1 MKMNKSRVA
10 IESSNKEMVVVEW
23 HDAKFFPQTSNEE
36 AIHDYQMAS
45 FRSLGY
51 LVSRDKITTI
61 IAAECNDQDEYR
73 DVTLIPSGSVI
84 SIHNLVPGSLV

>member
-1 MKMNKSRVA
+1 MNKSRVA
-10 IESSNKEMVVVEW
+10 IESNNEEMVVLEW
-23 HDAKFFPQTSNEE
+23 HDAKFFPQICDKE
-36 AIHDYQMAS
+36 AIRDYQMAS

-51 LVSRDKITTI
+51 LVFRDKITTV

-84 SIHNLVPGSLV
+84 SIHKLATSSLV